1 MFHEEMHYLPE
12 ELHEFSDLYRQ
23 KIKEYLW
30 VWTLRMW
37 DNGRRN
43 IKLGQVEFI
52 DMGSL
57 SQDCACSATQKVR
70 KGFLTI
76 SSFGWLKHEPKN
88 GPQ

>member
-12 ELHEFSDLYRQ
+12 ELHAFSDLYRQ
-23 KIKEYLW
+23 KIREYLW

-57 SQDCACSATQKVR
+57 SQNCARNATQKVR
-70 KGFLTI
+70 NGFLTI

-88 GPQ
+88 GP